1 MKVSICIPAY
11 RQVEYL
17 RVTLQSLLIQDFTDY
32 EVIVSDD
39 SPDDSVRDLLTEFS
53 FGERLR
59 YAHNSPSLG
68 SPENW
73 NASIRLAQGEYIK
86 ILHHDDHFIR
96 SDALR
101 LFVQLLDENPDAD
114 FGFSATMVNHIDSGL
129 QRLHCPTSKQLAD
142 LAADPASLFVGN
154 CIGAPSV
161 TICRRSVDLEYDR
174 QMKWLVDIDYYY
186 RVLMR
191 NGRFA
196 FTPEALISTP
206 TNAGHQV
213 TETCRGDGEIELGEA
228 MLMFNRFTLKQRENA
243 LVKQGWSILFRRF
256 RLRKLDDFTRYGLP
270 VPKEDVSKDGYF
282 TVLLKQPYTL
292 WHLLLDPPLLARKIF
307 YRLYP
312 HVPGLIRRTLK
323 RTHRRIDKG
332 KDSSS

>member
-11 RQVEYL
+11 RQIDYL
-17 RVTLQSLLIQDFTDY
+17 RETLQSLLVQDFTDY

-39 SPDDSVRDLLTEFS
+39 SPDDSVRNLLAEFP

-59 YAHNSPSLG
+59 YVQNTPSLG
-68 SPENW
+68 SPKNW
-73 NASIRLAQGEYIK
+73 NAAVRLAQGEYVK

-96 SDALR
+96 TDALR
-101 LFVQLLDENPDAD
+101 LFVQLLDDNPEVD
-114 FGFSATMVNHIDSGL
+114 FGFSATMVNHIDTGL

-142 LAADPASLFVGN
+142 LAADPSSLFVGN

-161 TICRRSVDLEYDR
+161 TICRRSANLDYDR
-174 QMKWLVDIDYYY
+174 RMKWLVDIDYYY

-196 FTPEALISTP
+196 FTPEALVTTP

-213 TETCRGDGEIELGEA
+213 TEICRDDGEIELSEA
-228 MLMFNRFTLKQRENA
+228 MLMFEKFTPQQRENP
-243 LVKQGWSILFRRF
+243 LVKQGWMILFRRF
-256 RLRKLDDFTRYGLP
+256 RMRKLNDFARYGLP
-270 VPKEDVSKDGYF
+270 VPQEEAGKDGYF
-282 TVLLKQPYTL
+282 TVLLKRPYTI
-292 WHLLLDPPLLARKIF
+292 WHLLMDPPLLARKSF

-312 HVPGLIRRTLK
+312 HVPGPIRRTLK
-323 RTHRRIDKG
+323 NVYSRIGQG
-332 KDSSS
+332 KSSR

>member
-1 MKVSICIPAY
+1 
-11 RQVEYL
+11 
-17 RVTLQSLLIQDFTDY
+17 
-32 EVIVSDD
+32 
-39 SPDDSVRDLLTEFS
+39 
-53 FGERLR
+53 
-59 YAHNSPSLG
+59 
-68 SPENW
+68 
-73 NASIRLAQGEYIK
+73 
-86 ILHHDDHFIR
+86 
-96 SDALR
+96 
-101 LFVQLLDENPDAD
+101 
-114 FGFSATMVNHIDSGL
+114 
-129 QRLHCPTSKQLAD
+129 
-142 LAADPASLFVGN
+142 
-154 CIGAPSV
+154 
-161 TICRRSVDLEYDR
+161 
-174 QMKWLVDIDYYY
+174 
-186 RVLMR
+186 
-191 NGRFA
+191 
-196 FTPEALISTP
+196 
-206 TNAGHQV
+206 
-213 TETCRGDGEIELGEA
+213 